1 MHILIADAF
10 DAKLPE
16 RLAAFGTVS
25 SDLATL
31 PQAQVLLVRSKTKVD
46 ADLIAKAP
54 NLKLVIRG
62 GVGMDNVDKKLC
74 AEKGIKAVNTPRAS
88 SVAVAEMAMAFMVA
102 IPARLIEA
110 HTSMKEGKFL
120 KSELKRTELFKKTL
134 GLIGAGNI
142 ATEVAKRAQAFGM
155 EVIAFDPFLK
165 EHPIARLV
173 SLDELAAKA
182 DVISMHTPLTDDTK
196 GMVNAAFIAKMKDGV
211 ILINT
216 GRGKCVVTPIW
227 PPPSRA
233 ASSGPTAR
241 TCGPAIRP
249 RRTARCSAPPMSSW
263 PRTWAPTPRKTW
275 AASATRW
282 CSFSRISKRKRSS
295 FVSEGA
301 SMTHRVIN
309 FYAGPAG
316 LPLPALERAQAELL
330 DFAGTGM
337 SVMEISHRAKEYDA
351 VHEEA
356 IALTKELMGLPSNYK
371 VLMLQGGAHLSF
383 GMIPLNLLRGGRKAD
398 YIVTGNWAEKATKEA
413 KLVGGD
419 NVRVAASTKDLKF
432 SRLPFT
438 EEIKVGPTVPS
449 CTSPPTTPWR
459 APSGSSSP
467 RSAACPTSAT

>member
-46 ADLIAKAP
+46 ADLLAKAP

-88 SVAVAEMAMAFMVA
+88 SVAVAEMTMAFMVA

-165 EHPIARLV
+165 EHPIAKLV
-173 SLDELAAKA
+173 SLEELAAKA

-196 GMVNAAFIAKMKDGV
+196 GMVNAALIAKMKDGV

-216 GRGKCVVTPIW
+216 GRGKCVNDADLAAALQSGKVRAYGTDVWPSD
-227 PPPSRA
+227 PPPA
-233 ASSGPTAR
+233 DCPLLN
-241 TCGPAIRP
+241 
-249 RRTARCSAPPMSSW
+249 APNVIM
-263 PRTWAPTPRKTW
+263 APHLGANSKENLG
-275 AASATRW
+275 
-282 CSFSRISKRKRSS
+282 RIGDEV
-295 FVSEGA
+295 FL
-301 SMTHRVIN
+301 I
-309 FYAGPAG
+309 
-316 LPLPALERAQAELL
+316 LQ
-330 DFAGTGM
+330 DF
-337 SVMEISHRAKEYDA
+337 
-351 VHEEA
+351 
-356 IALTKELMGLPSNYK
+356 
-371 VLMLQGGAHLSF
+371 
-383 GMIPLNLLRGGRKAD
+383 KA
-398 YIVTGNWAEKATKEA
+398 
-413 KLVGGD
+413 
-419 NVRVAASTKDLKF
+419 
-432 SRLPFT
+432 
-438 EEIKVGPTVPS
+438 
-449 CTSPPTTPWR
+449 
-459 APSGSSSP
+459 
-467 RSAACPTSAT
+467 